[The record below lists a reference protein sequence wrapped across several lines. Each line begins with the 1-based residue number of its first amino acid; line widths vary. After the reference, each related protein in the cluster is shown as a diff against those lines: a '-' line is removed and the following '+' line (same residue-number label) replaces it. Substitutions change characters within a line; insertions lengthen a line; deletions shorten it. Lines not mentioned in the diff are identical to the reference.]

1 MEWWETYQYVE
12 LEEIYWG
19 SYESEFG
26 YSHNH

>member
-12 LEEIYWG
+12 LEEIDWG